1 MAESRPIFTAAVVLL
16 GSSITRTRR
25 QATRHYL
32 LFRWSI
38 ARSQVTRHCVLRT
51 LIEPV
56 VFQVS
61 RAVEKS
67 PITLRVWSLMTVDSS
82 DCAKPEEPVWF
93 CLKVQSKRE
102 HLVAS
107 GLRKQFGIVCFAPRL
122 RLRKLT
128 RRGPVWFVEAMWG
141 RHWHPLAFLLLWPIR
156 PLICSIIPARSAQL
170 TTIGKTGNRRKFRR
184 RDWPRRIIST
194 LRF

>member
-141 RHWHPLAFLLLWPIR
+141 RHWLPLGFLLPW
-156 PLICSIIPARSAQL
+156 RSDPSL
-170 TTIGKTGNRRKFRR
+170 VRSHRRAHR
-184 RDWPRRIIST
+184 S
-194 LRF
+194 

>member
-1 MAESRPIFTAAVVLL
+1 MPDRPWQSRGQFSLPLWCYSTVRSLERAER
-16 GSSITRTRR
+16 
-25 QATRHYL
+25 ATRHYL

-38 ARSQVTRHCVLRT
+38 ARSQVTRHCVLRA

-107 GLRKQFGIVCFAPRL
+107 GL
-122 RLRKLT
+122 
-128 RRGPVWFVEAMWG
+128 
-141 RHWHPLAFLLLWPIR
+141 
-156 PLICSIIPARSAQL
+156 
-170 TTIGKTGNRRKFRR
+170 
-184 RDWPRRIIST
+184 
-194 LRF
+194 

>member
-1 MAESRPIFTAAVVLL
+1 MAIRRREGKHFRHAGSAVAESRPIFTAAVVLL

-38 ARSQVTRHCVLRT
+38 ARSQVTRHCVLRA

-93 CLKVQSKRE
+93 CLKAQPKRE
-102 HLVAS
+102 HLVARGS
-107 GLRKQFGIVCFAPRL
+107 AKTIWDRLLRATIAFAKADQKRPRL
-122 RLRKLT
+122 
-128 RRGPVWFVEAMWG
+128 V
-141 RHWHPLAFLLLWPIR
+141 
-156 PLICSIIPARSAQL
+156 C
-170 TTIGKTGNRRKFRR
+170 
-184 RDWPRRIIST
+184 
-194 LRF
+194 